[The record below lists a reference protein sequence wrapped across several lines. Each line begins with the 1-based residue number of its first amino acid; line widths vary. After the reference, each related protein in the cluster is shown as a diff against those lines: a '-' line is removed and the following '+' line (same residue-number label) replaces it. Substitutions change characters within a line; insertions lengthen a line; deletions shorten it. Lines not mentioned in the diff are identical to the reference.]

1 MSQSSDEE
9 KLIDIEPVYERK
21 TSMKVTRQIRHRAL
35 LLVAAIVALGLASSQ
50 IRADTGSCSGA
61 SITLPFTDVPSSNI
75 FFCSIASVY
84 FSGLTNGTT
93 ATTYSPSANVT
104 REQMAAF
111 ITRTLDQS
119 LRRGSSRAPLGQWW
133 TQTII
138 PSTAMTQVGNFPLS
152 VQSDGADLWVANFN
166 SNTVSR
172 VRASDGRLLGTWTG
186 ATGANV
192 VLVARGRIFVT
203 GFASPNP
210 GQLYSIDPTQP
221 PGAVLLLSNE
231 LGGSPLGIAYDGS
244 KIWTTNDTGSVSIF
258 RFICV
263 GSCVT
268 TLTAGFSGPIGI
280 LYDGAN
286 IWVTDAGDNTLKKL
300 NSDGSIAQSVP
311 VGNNPRHPIFDGTNI
326 WVPNAGSDSMTVVR
340 VKDSAGNPLAQP
352 FVLATL
358 VGNSLNFPLRAAF
371 DGQRILATNVSG
383 DSVSLWKAT
392 DLTPLG
398 SFQTG
403 SNSSPSGACSD
414 GINFWITLT
423 GTNHLARF

>member
-1 MSQSSDEE
+1 M
-9 KLIDIEPVYERK
+9 KTMKERSK
-21 TSMKVTRQIRHRAL
+21 RHPSYRS
-35 LLVAAIVALGLASSQ
+35 VALIAFIIGLITVSSQ
-50 IRADTGSCSGA
+50 LRADTGTCGGA
-61 SITLPFTDVPSSNI
+61 SITLPFTDVPGTNI

-111 ITRTLDQS
+111 IARTLDQS

-133 TQTII
+133 TQATI

-152 VQSDGADLWVANFN
+152 VEFDGTDLWVANQT
-166 SNTVSR
+166 SGTVSR

-186 ATGANV
+186 ATFATS

-203 GFASPNP
+203 GFTGP

-231 LGGSPLGIAYDGS
+231 LGGGPQGIAYDGS
-244 KIWTTNDTGSVSIF
+244 RIWTANSNAGNVSIF

-268 TLTAGFSGPIGI
+268 TVAAGFSSPTGI
-280 LYDGAN
+280 LFDGAN
-286 IWVTDAGDNTLKKL
+286 IWVTDSGDNTLKKL
-300 NSDGSIAQSVP
+300 NSDGSIALSIP
-311 VGNNPRHPIFDGTNI
+311 VGSGPNYPIFDGTNI
-326 WVPNAGSDSMTVVR
+326 WVPSLGPDSVTVVR

-352 FVLATL
+352 FVLTTL
-358 VGNSLNFPLRAAF
+358 TGNGLDNPWSAAF
-371 DGQRILATNVSG
+371 DGQRILVTNQG
-383 DSVSLWKAT
+383 GESVSLWKAT

-398 SFQTG
+398 SFSTG
-403 SNSSPSGACSD
+403 TDTVPRGACSD
-414 GINFWITLT
+414 GINFWIAISDEDRL
-423 GTNHLARF
+423 GRF